1 MAQTPTLDEVE
12 AEMRRRGLLTVSGS
26 VMDEPGTTLKEFQ
39 NFGESLFKG
48 GAKGVI
54 DILGGWGNLYDYLK
68 KSNDPNAFSSAGIS
82 RGIRN
87 LTGVDLLSIPGYKGA
102 YEFSSAGTPAAALT
116 AVGVPGL
123 FGRTKMGVTGEYGVG
138 GATGLFAGSVAP
150 ESPAA
155 QLALGMTPY
164 ATKASYLGA
173 QRALTQPRVTMPSVA
188 ETTSLLSVGRLTP
201 GEAALDRGQ
210 LATEARTEASTRSGQ
225 APVAFRQG
233 QAIDVEGFL
242 DRLFQ
247 RSAGAPVTLQ
257 RAEATTQAVF
267 DAFRNYGKALSS
279 KLRSDASKDFN
290 AAKSAGGMIDTTPVV
305 NKVRQQL
312 ASIAPEE
319 PGFAQLKSSLDRIL
333 TEYVEPGKPAT
344 TTTSTVLGPGGTPA
358 STIVTP
364 ATPDVIRSI
373 DIKRLQDNLAIWGD
387 AAYSGKATIGGS
399 NIFEGVAPG
408 KAKGI
413 ALNVLRGFKESLDV
427 AIQNGVPGA
436 DKLAKA
442 RDNFATNIRRIEEF
456 SNRPLTKAFDVEA
469 VTDLVPEKVLAKLK
483 KEPESQRNFLIEVM
497 SAHPNPQV
505 TAVLDTIR
513 RSTLDD
519 ILMQGRTS
527 GSALDPAV
535 SINNMLKAL
544 QKKGDLAALFPN
556 AADLAEAQLAVKY
569 MQRVLSRESAAG
581 AVGPSAGTVY
591 SLSRGAG
598 GTATQSLVLK
608 ELGALVDSLIA
619 SPEAFSRVLFEGD
632 NRKLLLDLAKGK
644 TKGEKA
650 YNAVQTLAKGLAV
663 TGARGGPMVEVT
675 QPNLPAPAPTYAP
688 EPAAEPQLSD
698 IEEEMRRRGL
708 ME

>member
-1 MAQTPTLDEVE
+1 MAQTPTLEEVE

-48 GAKGVI
+48 GTKGVV

-68 KSNDPNAFSSAGIS
+68 KSNDPSAFSSAGIA

-123 FGRTKMGVTGEYGVG
+123 FGRTKMGVAGEYGVG
-138 GATGLFAGSVAP
+138 GTTGLFAGTVAP

-155 QLALGMTPY
+155 QLALGMSPY
-164 ATKASYLGA
+164 AAKASYLGA

-188 ETTSLLSVGRLTP
+188 ETSELLRVGRLTP
-201 GEAALDRGQ
+201 GEAALDRQQ
-210 LATEARTEASTRSGQ
+210 LAIEARTESSTRSGQ
-225 APVAFRQG
+225 APIAFRQG

-257 RAEATTQAVF
+257 RAEAATQAVY
-267 DAFRNYGKALSS
+267 DAFQNYGKALSS
-279 KLRSDASKDFN
+279 KLRGDAKKDFN
-290 AAKSAGGMIDTTPVV
+290 AAKSAGGMIDTSPVV
-305 NKVRQQL
+305 DKVRQQL
-312 ASIAPEE
+312 ATIAPEE
-319 PGFAQLKSSLDRIL
+319 PGFAQLKSSLERIL

-413 ALNVLRGFKESLDV
+413 AMNVLRGFKESLDA
-427 AIQNGVPGA
+427 AIQNKVPGA
-436 DKLAKA
+436 DKLLQA
-442 RDNFATNIRRIEEF
+442 RDNFAANIRRIEEF
-456 SNRPLTKAFDVEA
+456 SDRPLTKAFDKA
-469 VTDLVPEKVLAKLK
+469 NVTELVPEQVLARLK
-483 KEPESQRNFLIEVM
+483 KLPESQQNFLVQVM

-505 TAVLDTIR
+505 TSVLDTVR

-519 ILMQGRTS
+519 VLTQGRAS

-535 SINNMLKAL
+535 SIDNMLKAL
-544 QKKGDLAALFPN
+544 QKKGDLAPLFPN
-556 AADLAEAQLAVKY
+556 AADLKEAQLAVKY
-569 MQRVLSRESAAG
+569 MQRVLSRQTAAG
-581 AVGPSAGTVY
+581 TAGPSAGTVY
-591 SLSRGAG
+591 SVSRGAG
-598 GTATQSLVLK
+598 ATATQSLLLK
-608 ELGALVDSLIA
+608 EAGALVDALIA

-650 YNAVQTLAKGLAV
+650 YNAIQTLGKGVAI
-663 TGARGGPMVEVT
+663 TGARGGPMVDVM
-675 QPNLPAPAPTYAP
+675 QPNLPAEVAAPEAAP
-688 EPAAEPQLSD
+688 EPSLLD
-698 IEEEMRRRGL
+698 IEEEMRRRGIS

>member
-1 MAQTPTLDEVE
+1 MAQTPTLEEVE
-12 AEMRRRGLLTVSGS
+12 AEMRRRGLLTETGS
-26 VMDEPGTTLKEFQ
+26 VMDEPGTTRKEFQ

-48 GAKGVI
+48 GTKGII

-68 KSNDPNAFSSAGIS
+68 ESKDPNAFSSAGIV

-87 LTGVDLLSIPGYKGA
+87 LTGIDLLSIPGYKGA
-102 YEFSSAGTPAAALT
+102 YEFSSAGAPAAALT

-123 FGRTKMGVTGEYGVG
+123 FSRTKMGVTGEYGVG
-138 GATGLFAGSVAP
+138 GTTGLFASSMAP

-155 QLALGMTPY
+155 QLMLGMTPY
-164 ATKASYLGA
+164 ATKASYLGT
-173 QRALTQPRVTMPSVA
+173 QRLLTQPRVTMPSVA
-188 ETTSLLSVGRLTP
+188 ETQELLRVGRLTP
-201 GEAALDRGQ
+201 GEAALDRPQ
-210 LATEARTEASTRSGQ
+210 LAIEARTESSTRSGQ

-267 DAFRNYGKALSS
+267 DAFQNYGKALSS
-279 KLRSDASKDFN
+279 KLRGDARKDFN

-305 NKVRQQL
+305 DKVRQQL

-319 PGFAQLKSSLDRIL
+319 PGFAQLKSSLERIL

-344 TTTSTVLGPGGTPA
+344 TTTSAVLGPGGTPA

-373 DIKRLQDNLAIWGD
+373 DIKRLQDNLAVWGD
-387 AAYSGKATIGGS
+387 AAYSGKATINGS

-413 ALNVLRGFKESLDV
+413 AMNVLRGFKESLDA

-436 DKLAKA
+436 DKLLQA
-442 RDNFATNIRRIEEF
+442 RDNFATNLRRIEEF
-456 SNRPLTKAFDVEA
+456 HDRPLTKAFDKA
-469 VTDLVPEKVLAKLK
+469 NVTELVPEQVLARLK
-483 KEPESQRNFLIEVM
+483 KLPESQRNFLIDVM

-505 TAVLDTIR
+505 TAVLDTVR

-519 ILMQGRTS
+519 ILTKGRT
-527 GSALDPAV
+527 GGTALDPAFSIDQV
-535 SINNMLKAL
+535 SKAL
-544 QKKGDLAALFPN
+544 QKNGDLAALFPN
-556 AADLAEAQLAVKY
+556 PADLKDAQLAIKY
-569 MQRVLSRESAAG
+569 MQRVLARQAAASAA
-581 AVGPSAGTVY
+581 GPSAGTVY
-591 SLSRGAG
+591 SVSRGAG
-598 GTATQSLVLK
+598 ATATQSLLLK
-608 ELGALVDSLIA
+608 EAGALVDALIA

-650 YNAVQTLAKGLAV
+650 YAALQTLGKGLAI

-675 QPNLPAPAPTYAP
+675 QPNLPAEAPLP
-688 EPAAEPQLSD
+688 EPAAEPSLID
-698 IEEEMRRRGL
+698 IEEEMRRRGIP